1 MRFRSCSLYAVVLSF
16 SLGCAALLAQT
27 SPASPSGFRGDF
39 LRQLNDV
46 ENRVTSLAQAVPAE
60 KYSWRPGQGV
70 RSVSEVFV
78 HIAGGNYF
86 LLTFA
91 EVKPPA
97 GLAGDMEKTV
107 TEKAK
112 VAEVLKQSFD
122 HVRQAAT
129 SMSDADLDKPIKMFG
144 RSSTQRELFFVIA
157 NHMHEH
163 LGQSIAYARV
173 NGVVPPWSAK
183 EQ

>member
-16 SLGCAALLAQT
+16 SLGCVALLAQT

-39 LRQLNDV
+39 RQLNDV
-46 ENRVTSLAQAVPAE
+46 ENKVTSLAQAVPAE
-60 KYSWRPGQGV
+60 KYLWRPGQGV

-91 EVKPPA
+91 GVKPPA
-97 GLAGDMEKTV
+97 GLARDMEKTV

-112 VAEVLKQSFD
+112 VADVLKQSFD

-129 SMSDADLDKPIKMFG
+129 SMSDADLDKPTKFFG
-144 RSSTQRELFFVIA
+144 RTVSTREVLFIMA